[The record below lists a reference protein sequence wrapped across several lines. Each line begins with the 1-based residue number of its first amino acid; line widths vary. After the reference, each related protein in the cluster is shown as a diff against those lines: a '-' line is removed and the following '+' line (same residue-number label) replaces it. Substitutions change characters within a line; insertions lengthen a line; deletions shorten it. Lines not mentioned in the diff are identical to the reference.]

1 MSLVLIEDY
10 SRWNKVGDYSRQDN
24 IGGKKEFS
32 DTKML
37 KYVIDEKEGDL

>member
-24 IGGKKEFS
+24 IGGKKGVF
-32 DTKML
+32 
-37 KYVIDEKEGDL
+37 